1 MINNILHCTYKKK
14 YVTCY
19 SDQGCQS
26 HASNKKIEPPEE
38 GDPNHLLSAYQVE
51 PCVFETKSNAFR
63 ISSDF
68 FWSV

>member
-1 MINNILHCTYKKK
+1 MNKKI

-38 GDPNHLLSAYQVE
+38 GDPNHLLSAYQVAPLWLRPNLMHSE
-51 PCVFETKSNAFR
+51 YLVTSFGVFDIKHQ
-63 ISSDF
+63 
-68 FWSV
+68 